1 MFNQQSERD
10 YISEQNITSRVNMY
24 LKRLNIK
31 SVIFKLL
38 LVYAKYTQYT
48 LYKQQYNYFANQKF
62 R

>member
-1 MFNQQSERD
+1 
-10 YISEQNITSRVNMY
+10 MY

-31 SVIFKLL
+31 FVIFKLL

-62 R
+62 RLKMWF